1 MFPELCGIT
10 LVQFQ
15 NGFIP
20 TEGEA
25 GSMLQPPLLLLATS
39 WKPQTAIFKD

>member
-15 NGFIP
+15 NGFVLA
-20 TEGEA
+20 EGEA
-25 GSMLQPPLLLLATS
+25 GSMWQPPLPLLATS
-39 WKPQTAIFKD
+39 WKPQTADFKD